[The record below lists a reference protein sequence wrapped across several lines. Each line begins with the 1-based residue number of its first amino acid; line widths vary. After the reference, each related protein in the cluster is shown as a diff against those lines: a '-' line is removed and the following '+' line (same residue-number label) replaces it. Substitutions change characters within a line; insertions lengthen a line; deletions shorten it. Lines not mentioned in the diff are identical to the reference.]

1 MSFYIELR
9 QRPKKISVAR
19 YLKDCLHNAF
29 RSHGEGF
36 FDIDPASDDLSL
48 SEAFVKLTEKT
59 SRSIVLIID
68 DVDELSDSRFA
79 GNCLCALKAAR
90 AAVNLRYPNAEET
103 YLMILGV
110 GSCRAKVRRLTAGP
124 SQAFFGSINEDFPLL
139 GGDYLRWL
147 IERSADVKYPSSA
160 TLSEGF
166 EFLGFQPE
174 LLRTV
179 LQEQRSSHEPLN
191 EEDFLNFC
199 RKKAAVAVSDVVS
212 ALGKADWF
220 IRELFSWIAQAGD
233 DGCSLQS
240 LKTYAQ
246 RHEEFV
252 GQPQHRVVAGVVSS
266 LSKMQRCGWIYCCAF
281 LTYAVSDP
289 MVRCAWLQRQKRR

>member
-68 DVDELSDSRFA
+68 DVDELADSRFA

-90 AAVNLRYPNAEET
+90 DAVNLRYPNAEET

-139 GGDYLRWL
+139 GEDYLRWL

-179 LQEQRSSHEPLN
+179 CRSNGPLTN
-191 EEDFLNFC
+191 
-199 RKKAAVAVSDVVS
+199 R
-212 ALGKADWF
+212 
-220 IRELFSWIAQAGD
+220 
-233 DGCSLQS
+233 
-240 LKTYAQ
+240 
-246 RHEEFV
+246 
-252 GQPQHRVVAGVVSS
+252 
-266 LSKMQRCGWIYCCAF
+266 
-281 LTYAVSDP
+281 
-289 MVRCAWLQRQKRR
+289 

>member
-68 DVDELSDSRFA
+68 DVDELADSRFA

-90 AAVNLRYPNAEET
+90 DAVNLRYPNAEET

-139 GGDYLRWL
+139 GEDYLRWL
-147 IERSADVKYPSSA
+147 IERAPMSSIRA
-160 TLSEGF
+160 RRRFPKALS
-166 EFLGFQPE
+166 FLVFSLSCCG
-174 LLRTV
+174 R
-179 LQEQRSSHEPLN
+179 
-191 EEDFLNFC
+191 FC
-199 RKKAAVAVSDVVS
+199 RSN
-212 ALGKADWF
+212 G
-220 IRELFSWIAQAGD
+220 
-233 DGCSLQS
+233 
-240 LKTYAQ
+240 
-246 RHEEFV
+246 
-252 GQPQHRVVAGVVSS
+252 P
-266 LSKMQRCGWIYCCAF
+266 
-281 LTYAVSDP
+281 LTN
-289 MVRCAWLQRQKRR
+289 R